1 MRAFLW
7 RDHALAVD
15 PRAWRSGDSCY
26 TIEEAPTFGWRGGM
40 LDSARQFDPL
50 GFVKALTNRV
60 LDRLTLAGRP

>member
-1 MRAFLW
+1 
-7 RDHALAVD
+7 
-15 PRAWRSGDSCY
+15 
-26 TIEEAPTFGWRGGM
+26 M